1 MRGSSGTELALALR
15 PHAHLRGMGLVQH
28 LGSRLAI
35 ASLPTTAEPLFA
47 SGGIVF
53 TAKALM
59 FIGILRK
66 R

>member
-1 MRGSSGTELALALR
+1 
-15 PHAHLRGMGLVQH
+15 MGLVQH